1 MKHIRHTFVI
11 QDGLE
16 LIFSGG
22 QIMARPLVLLIDDE
36 VDYAKVIG
44 EALKKHGFEVV
55 IAGNAGDALEIFQQK
70 KPSLILLDVMM
81 PEIDGLT
88 LLKWLREHSEHGDL
102 PIHVV
107 SAKAQEADKQAAMK
121 AGANG
126 FIAKPF
132 SLEELLE
139 AVGSYA
145 PNGARSLM

>member
-1 MKHIRHTFVI
+1 MTK
-11 QDGLE
+11 
-16 LIFSGG
+16 
-22 QIMARPLVLLIDDE
+22 PLVLLIDDE
-36 VDYAKVIG
+36 VAYAKVIG

-55 IAGNAGDALEIFQQK
+55 IACNAGEALEIFQQT

-88 LLKWLREHSEHGDL
+88 LLKWLREHSEQEDL

-107 SAKAQEADKQAAMK
+107 SAKAQEADKQAALK

-132 SLEELLE
+132 SLDELLQT
-139 AVGSYA
+139 VGSYL
-145 PNGARSLM
+145 PNGAKNLL